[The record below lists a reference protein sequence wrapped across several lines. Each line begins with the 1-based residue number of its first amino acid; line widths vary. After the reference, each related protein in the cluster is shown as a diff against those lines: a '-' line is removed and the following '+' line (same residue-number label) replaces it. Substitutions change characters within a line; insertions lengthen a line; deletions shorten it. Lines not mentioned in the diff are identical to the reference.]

1 MFQDG
6 LNKARARTDPSLAW
20 GKRSS
25 LQCMSDLEGDPLK
38 DTTSHIPAASLHSK
52 NGEAS
57 RYYDNSVI

>member
-1 MFQDG
+1 
-6 LNKARARTDPSLAW
+6 
-20 GKRSS
+20 
-25 LQCMSDLEGDPLK
+25 MSDLEGDPLK